1 MHLNAKKSDL
11 NTPLVAAAAATG
23 GASLN
28 NEPPE
33 IDDARSG
40 KRGEN
45 KTKKPMGRRRYV
57 VCFMCFLGLMLV
69 YMMRV
74 DLSIAILTMDPQYRW
89 DHLPSDP
96 KGFVLS
102 SFYVG
107 YIIGQIPGGII
118 ATKFGGNLV
127 FGIGVLATGVF
138 TMLLPLATCGS
149 LTCPE
154 YTAGVPGL
162 VGTNATC
169 NPAGNNLMASY
180 SLTNKTET
188 DCYAAC
194 LGTCYAHGNTSDVC
208 HTFPNGT
215 SQACTA
221 NCTLDDYCQFF
232 YFASPEGLAW
242 DSPPASARDSTLDLA
257 PEVNTC
263 YLFHSCAADSSNS
276 NNNNANTNN
285 NSNSKSE
292 TAGIANNFRDASEAA
307 GGGSTYTMQV
317 TTDKLRL
324 CLPRFFTEFPF
335 CRAKYFVSWR
345 KGVVHAR
352 FVWIHTTYIHT
363 YIPYALF
370 LSDFSYAHT

>member
-1 MHLNAKKSDL
+1 MPLHSPVTDISLARSQAESSRPSLAGTWCLASECWRLACLRCFSRSPPVAASLAPSTRRECRALLAQTQPAIQQETTSWQATLSPTRQRRIVTPRVLVRFKKSVVACPPSP
-11 NTPLVAAAAATG
+11 PLLSLCFVRSRCNFFFHFHPDMSCG
-23 GASLN
+23 VRGA
-28 NEPPE
+28 
-33 IDDARSG
+33 
-40 KRGEN
+40 
-45 KTKKPMGRRRYV
+45 
-57 VCFMCFLGLMLV
+57 
-69 YMMRV
+69 
-74 DLSIAILTMDPQYRW
+74 
-89 DHLPSDP
+89 
-96 KGFVLS
+96 
-102 SFYVG
+102 
-107 YIIGQIPGGII
+107 
-118 ATKFGGNLV
+118 
-127 FGIGVLATGVF
+127 
-138 TMLLPLATCGS
+138 
-149 LTCPE
+149 
-154 YTAGVPGL
+154 
-162 VGTNATC
+162 
-169 NPAGNNLMASY
+169 
-180 SLTNKTET
+180 
-188 DCYAAC
+188 
-194 LGTCYAHGNTSDVC
+194 GTCYAHGNTSDVC